1 MTTTVAPH
9 VFYEAGFARGK
20 EFFENND
27 RVFLDLRLC
36 AEIDAKWL
44 ISIDQLP
51 IEQTLSFIDG
61 WLDGYAW
68 TFEQLRGHVTGD
80 DYRRLY
86 DK

>member
-9 VFYEAGFARGK
+9 VSYEAGFARGK

-27 RVFLDLRLC
+27 RCFLDLRLC
-36 AEIDAKWL
+36 AETDAKWL
-44 ISIDQLP
+44 MSIDRLSADQS
-51 IEQTLSFIDG
+51 LSFVDG

-68 TFEQLRGHVTGD
+68 TFEQSRGHVTGD
-80 DYRRLY
+80 EYRRLH